1 MTIKELSVSK
11 EGKQILAPVN
21 LEIEGSFFLG
31 VVGANGI
38 GKSTFLKCLL
48 GKESYQGQIASSFDK
63 NDIGYLAQLQDLN
76 FDLVVR
82 DIVVMGLYKETGM
95 FRSYTSHHFDRVEGI
110 LEDLSISNLL
120 NQMYSTLSGGEKQ
133 LVWLAQ
139 TLISEPRLL
148 ILDEPTSD
156 LDIYNKLNL
165 IKLLQQLHVDKG
177 LSVVLVTHDLYLLK
191 EIEGDLL
198 HIGKEQS
205 IRSKI
210 SPETIN
216 EFYQI

>member
-11 EGKQILAPVN
+11 EGEQILAPVN

-48 GKESYQGQIASSFDK
+48 GKESYQGRIASSFDK
-63 NDIGYLAQLQDLN
+63 NDIGYLAQSQDLN

-95 FRSYTSHHFDRVEGI
+95 FRSYTSHHFDRVESI

-148 ILDEPTSD
+148 VLDEPTSD

-165 IKLLQQLHVDKG
+165 MKLLQKLHVDKG

-191 EIEGDLL
+191 EIKGDLL
-198 HIGKEQS
+198 HIGKGQCVQS
-205 IRSKI
+205 NI
-210 SPETIN
+210 SPEIID